1 MMKIYTRTGDGGE
14 TGLPDGSRVA
24 KDAAVL
30 EVCGTVDEL
39 NSALGLVRAE
49 PLPAEIDRL
58 LERVQHDLCRVGA
71 ELATVRTH
79 TVGPKHVKAMEEAID
94 RYQEKLEPL
103 GEFIL
108 PAGSRAAAGLHLA
121 RAVCRRAERRLATL
135 ARGGRQET
143 SPHLTAYLNRLADL
157 LFVLGRVANAR
168 AGQAEVRWKKEEE
181 NEQ

>member
-1 MMKIYTRTGDGGE
+1 MKIYTRTGDGGE
-14 TGLPDGSRVA
+14 TMLPDGTRVF

-30 EVCGTVDEL
+30 EVCGTIDEL
-39 NSALGLVRAE
+39 SAVLGLVRTD

-79 TVGPKHVKAMEEAID
+79 TVGPKHVKATEEAID

-108 PAGSRAAAGLHLA
+108 PTGTRAAAGLHLA

-135 ARGGRQET
+135 GRSGRQET

-157 LFVLGRVANAR
+157 LFVLGRAVNAE
-168 AGQAEVRWKKEEE
+168 AGQADIRWNK

>member
-1 MMKIYTRTGDGGE
+1 MKIYTRTGDGGE
-14 TGLPDGSRVA
+14 TMLPDGTRVF

-30 EVCGTVDEL
+30 EVCGTIDEL

-49 PLPAEIDRL
+49 PLGEQLDRL

-71 ELATVRTH
+71 ELATVKTH
-79 TVGPKHVKAMEEAID
+79 TVGPKHVKAAEEAID
-94 RYQEKLEPL
+94 RCEAELEPL

-108 PAGSRAAAGLHLA
+108 PAGTRAAAGLHLA

-135 ARGGRQET
+135 GRSGRQET

-157 LFVLGRVANAR
+157 LFVLGRAVNAE
-168 AGQAEVRWKKEEE
+168 AGQAEVRWNK